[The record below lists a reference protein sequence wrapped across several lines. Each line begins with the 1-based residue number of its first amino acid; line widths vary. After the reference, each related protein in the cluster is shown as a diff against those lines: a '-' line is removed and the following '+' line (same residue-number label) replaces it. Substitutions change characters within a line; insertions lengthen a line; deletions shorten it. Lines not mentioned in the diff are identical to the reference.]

1 MAWNQEFKLVDRG
14 GGRARTLK
22 TTQTAIYQSEI
33 CCKEAA
39 FACKTNALKPL
50 CTIVLLLGDSFERSK
65 KKDNSN
71 KRERYFWK
79 EIGAQWSGLLR
90 IILNQPKNNENMS
103 AILQELC
110 Y

>member
-50 CTIVLLLGDSFERSK
+50 CTIVLLLGDSLERSK
-65 KKDNSN
+65 KKVTTT
-71 KRERYFWK
+71 K
-79 EIGAQWSGLLR
+79 ENVIFG
-90 IILNQPKNNENMS
+90 KK
-103 AILQELC
+103 
-110 Y
+110 